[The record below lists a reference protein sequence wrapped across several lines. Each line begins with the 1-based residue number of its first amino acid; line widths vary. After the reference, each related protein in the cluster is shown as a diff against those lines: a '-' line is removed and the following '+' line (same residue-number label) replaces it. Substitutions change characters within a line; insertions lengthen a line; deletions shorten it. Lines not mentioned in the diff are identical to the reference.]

1 MITLIFSS
9 TISLNTLQEIGG
21 YITLIID
28 IIASI
33 ILLYKVITAR
43 NLTPKK
49 VAKLVT
55 TNKGKQ
61 KLAKIISE
69 ILNGLNTENNNEN
82 NNENKED
89 KK

>member
-1 MITLIFSS
+1 MITLLYS
-9 TISLNTLQEIGG
+9 TTMSLTTFQEIGG

-28 IIASI
+28 IIAAL
-33 ILLYKVITAR
+33 ILLYKVIKA
-43 NLTPKK
+43 NNITPKK
-49 VAKLVT
+49 VAKLIT

-69 ILNGLNTENNNEN
+69 ILKTIN

>member
-1 MITLIFSS
+1 MITLLFSTS
-9 TISLNTLQEIGG
+9 MSLTTFQEIGG

-28 IIASI
+28 IIAAL
-33 ILLYKVITAR
+33 ILLYKVIKA
-43 NLTPKK
+43 NNITPKK
-49 VAKLVT
+49 VAKLIT

-69 ILNGLNTENNNEN
+69 ILKTLN

>member
-69 ILNGLNTENNNEN
+69 ILNGLNAEN

>member
-1 MITLIFSS
+1 MIMLIFSS
-9 TISLNTLQEIGG
+9 TISLNTLQEVGG

-33 ILLYKVITAR
+33 ILLYKVITTK

-82 NNENKED
+82 KED

>member
-1 MITLIFSS
+1 MITLMFSS
-9 TISLNTLQEIGG
+9 TISLNALQEIGG

-82 NNENKED
+82 KED

>member
-1 MITLIFSS
+1 MITLMFSS
-9 TISLNTLQEIGG
+9 TITLNALQEIGG

>member
-1 MITLIFSS
+1 MITLLYS
-9 TISLNTLQEIGG
+9 TTMSLTTFQEIGG

-28 IIASI
+28 IIAAL
-33 ILLYKVITAR
+33 ILLYKVIKA
-43 NLTPKK
+43 NNITPKK
-49 VAKLVT
+49 VAKLIT

-69 ILNGLNTENNNEN
+69 ILKTLN

>member
-1 MITLIFSS
+1 MITLLFSS
-9 TISLNTLQEIGG
+9 TISLTTFQEIGG

-28 IIASI
+28 IIASL
-33 ILLYKVITAR
+33 ILLYKVIKAK
-43 NLTPKK
+43 NITPKK

-69 ILNGLNTENNNEN
+69 ILKTLN

>member
-9 TISLNTLQEIGG
+9 TITLNALQEIGG

-33 ILLYKVITAR
+33 ILLYKVITAK
-43 NLTPKK
+43 NITPKK

-69 ILNGLNTENNNEN
+69 ILNGLNAEN

>member
-1 MITLIFSS
+1 MITLLYS
-9 TISLNTLQEIGG
+9 TTMSLTTFQEIGG

-28 IIASI
+28 IIAAL
-33 ILLYKVITAR
+33 ILLYKVIKA
-43 NLTPKK
+43 NNITPKK
-49 VAKLVT
+49 VAKLIT

-69 ILNGLNTENNNEN
+69 ILKNLN

>member
-9 TISLNTLQEIGG
+9 TISLNAVQEIGG

-28 IIASI
+28 IMASI
-33 ILLYKVITAR
+33 ILLYKVITTK

-69 ILNGLNTENNNEN
+69 ILNSLNTEN

>member
-1 MITLIFSS
+1 M
-9 TISLNTLQEIGG
+9 NALQEICG

-33 ILLYKVITAR
+33 ILLYKVITAK
-43 NLTPKK
+43 NITPKK

-69 ILNGLNTENNNEN
+69 VLNALNSEN

>member
-28 IIASI
+28 IIASV
-33 ILLYKVITAR
+33 ILLYKVITAK

-69 ILNGLNTENNNEN
+69 ILNGLNAEN

>member
-9 TISLNTLQEIGG
+9 TISLNTLQEVGG

-33 ILLYKVITAR
+33 ILLYKVITTK

-82 NNENKED
+82 KED

>member
-1 MITLIFSS
+1 MITLLYS
-9 TISLNTLQEIGG
+9 TTMSLTTFQEIGG

-28 IIASI
+28 IITSL
-33 ILLYKVITAR
+33 ILLYKVIIA
-43 NLTPKK
+43 NNITPKK
-49 VAKLVT
+49 VAKLIT

-69 ILNGLNTENNNEN
+69 ILKTLN

>member
-1 MITLIFSS
+1 MITLLFSS
-9 TISLNTLQEIGG
+9 TISLTTFQEIGG

-28 IIASI
+28 IMASL
-33 ILLYKVITAR
+33 ILLYKVIKAK
-43 NLTPKK
+43 NITPKK

-55 TNKGKQ
+55 TNKGKR

-69 ILNGLNTENNNEN
+69 ILKTLNNNED
-82 NNENKED
+82 KED

>member
-9 TISLNTLQEIGG
+9 TISLNVLQEIGG

-33 ILLYKVITAR
+33 ILLYKVIATK

-69 ILNGLNTENNNEN
+69 ILNGLNAENNNEN

>member
-1 MITLIFSS
+1 MITLIFST
-9 TISLNTLQEIGG
+9 TITLNALQEIGG

>member
-1 MITLIFSS
+1 MITLLFSS
-9 TISLNTLQEIGG
+9 TISLSTFQEIGG

-28 IIASI
+28 IIAAL
-33 ILLYKVITAR
+33 ILLYKVIKA
-43 NLTPKK
+43 NNITPKK
-49 VAKLVT
+49 VAKLIT

-69 ILNGLNTENNNEN
+69 ILKTLN

>member
-1 MITLIFSS
+1 MITLLYS
-9 TISLNTLQEIGG
+9 TTMLLTTFQEIGG

-28 IIASI
+28 IIAAL
-33 ILLYKVITAR
+33 ILLYKVIKA
-43 NLTPKK
+43 NNITPKK
-49 VAKLVT
+49 VAKLIT

-69 ILNGLNTENNNEN
+69 ILKTLNNNED
-82 NNENKED
+82 KED

>member
-9 TISLNTLQEIGG
+9 TISLNALQEIGG

-82 NNENKED
+82 KED

>member
-1 MITLIFSS
+1 MITLIFST
-9 TISLNTLQEIGG
+9 TISMNALQEIGG

-33 ILLYKVITAR
+33 ILLYKVITAK
-43 NLTPKK
+43 NITPKK

-69 ILNGLNTENNNEN
+69 VLNALNSEN

>member
-1 MITLIFSS
+1 MITLIFST
-9 TISLNTLQEIGG
+9 TISLNALQEIGG

-33 ILLYKVITAR
+33 ILLYKVITTK

>member
-9 TISLNTLQEIGG
+9 TISLNALQEIGG
-21 YITLIID
+21 YITLVID

-33 ILLYKVITAR
+33 ILFYKVITTK

-69 ILNGLNTENNNEN
+69 ILNGLNAENNEN

>member
-1 MITLIFSS
+1 MITLMFSS
-9 TISLNTLQEIGG
+9 AISLNALQEIGG

-33 ILLYKVITAR
+33 ILLYKVITTK

-82 NNENKED
+82 KED

>member
-1 MITLIFSS
+1 MITLLFSS
-9 TISLNTLQEIGG
+9 TISLTTFQAIGG
-21 YITLIID
+21 YITLILD
-28 IIASI
+28 IIASF
-33 ILLYKVITAR
+33 ILLYKVFKAKNI
-43 NLTPKK
+43 TPKK

-55 TNKGKQ
+55 TQKGKQ

-69 ILNGLNTENNNEN
+69 ILNTLNAENNE